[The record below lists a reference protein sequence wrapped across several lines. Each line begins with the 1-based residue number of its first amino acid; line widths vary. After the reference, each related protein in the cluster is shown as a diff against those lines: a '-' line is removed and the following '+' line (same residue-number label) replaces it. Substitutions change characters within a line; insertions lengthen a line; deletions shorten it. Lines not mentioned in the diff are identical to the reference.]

1 MTKLKIDLLC
11 SKVEIALSQLNL
23 DKLQRLS
30 NSNWKY
36 TLQEIDAQIVVVDA
50 PQNDTPYLILYFK
63 VIELE
68 ENQKPIA
75 IEELMKANMQLTT
88 KYGLMENRVIQT
100 VEYLQT
106 DELSSDSILLAIS
119 TYINHVSSVHLGLNQ
134 LFEEKMLQK

>member
-119 TYINHVSSVHLGLNQ
+119 TYINHVSSVRIGLNQ

>member
-23 DKLQRLS
+23 DKLQKLS
-30 NSNWKY
+30 NSDWKY

-75 IEELMKANMQLTT
+75 LEELMKANMQLTT

-119 TYINHVSSVHLGLNQ
+119 TYINHVSSVRTGLNQ
-134 LFEEKMLQK
+134 LFEEKML

>member
-23 DKLQRLS
+23 DKLQKLS
-30 NSNWKY
+30 NSDWKY
-36 TLQEIDAQIVVVDA
+36 TLQEIDAQIVVVDVL
-50 PQNDTPYLILYFK
+50 QNDTPYLILYFK

-75 IEELMKANMQLTT
+75 LEELMKANMQLTT

-119 TYINHVSSVHLGLNQ
+119 TYINHVSSVRTGLNQ
-134 LFEEKMLQK
+134 LFEEKML

>member
-23 DKLQRLS
+23 DKLQKLS
-30 NSNWKY
+30 NSDWKY

-75 IEELMKANMQLTT
+75 LEELMKANMQLTT

-119 TYINHVSSVHLGLNQ
+119 TYINHVSSVHLELNQ